1 MKFFIVAV
9 DHGWQLV
16 PHGVETPESEAAKT
30 RFRDLLV
37 QTINA
42 RGVDLI
48 CEESDPCRLSIAQE
62 IAYEHN
68 PRIAWKNIIM
78 SAEERLEAGIWEA
91 LLHRPA
97 HTIEEAEWFYRTVDH
112 RIAEDSI
119 REEFFAKTVLET
131 VNKTNAKSI
140 LILCG
145 DMHMDFLKDILE
157 GRGKQ
162 VETNRELIAK
172 KYWE

>member
-1 MKFFIVAV
+1 
-9 DHGWQLV
+9 
-16 PHGVETPESEAAKT
+16 
-30 RFRDLLV
+30 
-37 QTINA
+37 
-42 RGVDLI
+42 
-48 CEESDPCRLSIAQE
+48 
-62 IAYEHN
+62 
-68 PRIAWKNIIM
+68 M

-97 HTIEEAEWFYRTVDH
+97 HTIEEAEGLYRSVDH

-119 REEFFAKTVLET
+119 REEFFAKEVLEA
-131 VNKTNAKSI
+131 VNRTNAKSI

-145 DMHMDFLKDILE
+145 DMHVDFLKDILE

-162 VETNRELIAK
+162 VETSRELIAK